1 MIRTDQPMIT
11 RPVRPIPIAVRYVS
25 RLPADCDARPIDTC
39 DAQAPRWVQPPQ
51 QPVSVRAVE
60 SRRDQTE
67 FIRLGYR
74 IYADDPHWVAPLEV
88 EARAFLD
95 PQRHPF
101 YKHGEAVQFLAQ
113 QNGQT
118 VGRIMVSDDPRFNN
132 QHGTNLGC
140 FGMFESIDDQHVAN
154 ALLTTAAH
162 WLRRRGRSEIIGPID
177 YSTNYPSGLLVDGFQ
192 SPPRIMMNHHPR
204 YYARLLENWG
214 LRKHKDLYAWWLR
227 AATEKMGLWRE
238 RVERIV
244 GGSGVTIRPMR
255 FDDFDAEVERARSV
269 YNTMFQ
275 SAWGFV
281 KMTAAE
287 FDHLARQV
295 RRVAAPGLIW
305 LAEAAGEPV
314 GLSITLPDMNE
325 ATKPLGGRLARFGV
339 PAGLVRLA
347 LGRRRIRTAR
357 VCVLGVVPAFRRR
370 GIAELRLLRTLDLG
384 KKVMNRTGAEL
395 SWTLED
401 NTLINRTIEQVGGAR
416 YKTYRVYRKAL
427 VR

>member
-1 MIRTDQPMIT
+1 
-11 RPVRPIPIAVRYVS
+11 V
-25 RLPADCDARPIDTC
+25 
-39 DAQAPRWVQPPQ
+39 
-51 QPVSVRAVE
+51 
-60 SRRDQTE
+60 
-67 FIRLGYR
+67 
-74 IYADDPHWVAPLEV
+74 YANDPHWVAPLEV
-88 EARAFLD
+88 ETRAFLD
-95 PQRHPF
+95 RRRHPF

-118 VGRIMVSDDPRFNN
+118 VGRILVSDDPRFNN
-132 QHGTNLGC
+132 EHGTNLGC
-140 FGMFESIDDQHVAN
+140 FGMFESIDDQHVADG
-154 ALLTTAAH
+154 LLNTAAN
-162 WLRRRGRSEIIGPID
+162 WLRRRGRSEIMGPID

-214 LRKHKDLYAWWLR
+214 LRKLKDLYAWWLD
-227 AATEKMGLWRE
+227 AADHKMGLWRE

-244 GGSGVTIRPMR
+244 RGSGVTVRPMR
-255 FDDFDAEVERARSV
+255 FDDFDAEVARARTV
-269 YNTMFQ
+269 YNAMFQ

-295 RRVAAPGLIW
+295 RRVAEPGLIW
-305 LAEAAGEPV
+305 LAEAGGEPV

-347 LGRRRIRTAR
+347 FARRRIKTAR

-370 GIAELRLLRTLDLG
+370 GVAELLILRTLDVG
-384 KKVMNRTGAEL
+384 KNVMNLTGAEL

-401 NTLINRTIEQVGGAR
+401 NPLINRTIEQVGGVR

-427 VR
+427 AR